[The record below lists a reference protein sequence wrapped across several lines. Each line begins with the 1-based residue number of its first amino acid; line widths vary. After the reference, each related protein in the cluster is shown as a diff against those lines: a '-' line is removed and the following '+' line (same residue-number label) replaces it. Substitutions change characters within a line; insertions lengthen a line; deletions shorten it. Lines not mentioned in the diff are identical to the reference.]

1 MTTRQ
6 AEILASL
13 PQSVQFT
20 AGDLQAQ
27 LGSVTMRHVRRHLH
41 ELMAAGYV
49 LRRQILPEPGQQRI
63 FRYVLTPAGAKARTQ
78 IIPVPGGAA

>member
-27 LGSVTMRHVRRHLH
+27 LGSVTMRHVRRQ
-41 ELMAAGYV
+41 
-49 LRRQILPEPGQQRI
+49 LRAHREDPE
-63 FRYVLTPAGAKARTQ
+63 
-78 IIPVPGGAA
+78 VPTDG

>member
-49 LRRQILPEPGQQRI
+49 RQILPEPWQQRI
-63 FRYVLTPAGAKARTQ
+63 FRYVLTPAEAKARTQ

>member
-13 PQSVQFT
+13 PQGVQFT

-27 LGSVTMRHVRRHLH
+27 LGSITMRHVRKHLH

-49 LRRQILPEPGQQRI
+49 RQILPEPGQQRT

-78 IIPVPGGAA
+78 LTPVTGGGA